1 MPDLSRLRL
10 VQGQGG
16 STLIELLVAMPIAVA
31 LLGVVTQVF
40 VTSSQDQRRLER
52 RGTALAQVNTGLE
65 RMTKEL
71 RQANWVHFFN
81 SQIVDA
87 EAMVRSTPT
96 GEAVRRHVR
105 FDCSTG
111 ACWRYEGP
119 PVANPPAASATWT
132 SSSVVIGPQPG
143 DAQSFMGVVL
153 AQDIFVPKRVDET
166 TGATVVDYLAP
177 HLLHIRLKVR
187 VKGLGKPVE
196 LADGVSLRNT
206 TNFNP

>member
-52 RGTALAQVNTGLE
+52 RATALSQANTGLE

-71 RQANWVHFFN
+71 RQANWVHFFS
-81 SQIVDA
+81 SQVVDA
-87 EAMVRSTPT
+87 EAMVRPNPT
-96 GEAVRRHVR
+96 SEAVQRHIR
-105 FDCSTG
+105 FDCSSG

-119 PVANPPAASATWT
+119 PVAYPPGAAATWT
-132 SSSVVIGPQPG
+132 ASSIVIGARP
-143 DAQSFMGVVL
+143 DDMDSFMGRVL
-153 AQDIFVPKRVDET
+153 PHDIFVPKRVDET
-166 TGATVVDYLAP
+166 TGATVVDYLKP
-177 HLLHIRLKVR
+177 DLLHIRLKVG
-187 VKGLGKPVE
+187 VKGLSKPIE

-206 TNFNP
+206 TKFNP